1 MLPTLYDG
9 LHGVIYRVQ
18 CQPTELNTPTGG
30 DQAEG
35 VLRPVEG
42 PGAPRGTL
50 RGWIFYTLSLV
61 NIEEDEDEF
70 KKALRFNNRHH
81 EKQKKTKDDMELN
94 ETYQQRKH
102 IN

>member
-50 RGWIFYTLSLV
+50 RDPSKEIPCTTV
-61 NIEEDEDEF
+61 
-70 KKALRFNNRHH
+70 R
-81 EKQKKTKDDMELN
+81 MV
-94 ETYQQRKH
+94 
-102 IN
+102 